1 MKNLEFMMQLSQFLL
16 TICNLCIMAAI
27 FKNFLNKPKNETK
40 EQLKEMEER
49 IIALEV
55 CQKDI
60 KQSLYMGNDKFRD
73 QKEINEIILNSII
86 ALIEFNIESCI
97 SQQQNPSE
105 ELKKA
110 KANLNAFFARK

>member
-1 MKNLEFMMQLSQFLL
+1 MNNLEFMMQLSQFLL
-16 TICNLCIMAAI
+16 TLCNLAIMATI
-27 FKNFLNKPKNETK
+27 FKNFIKRPKN
-40 EQLKEMEER
+40 EMEER

-55 CQKDI
+55 SVKDI
-60 KQSLYMGNDKFRD
+60 KQSLYLGNDKFRD

-86 ALIEFNIESCI
+86 ALIEFNIETCI

>member
-1 MKNLEFMMQLSQFLL
+1 MDQLQIMMQISQFIL
-16 TICNLCIMAAI
+16 TLCNLAIMAAI
-27 FKNFLNKPKNETK
+27 FKNFLNKPRNETK
-40 EQLKEMEER
+40 EQLKAMEER

-55 CQKDI
+55 GQKDM
-60 KQSLYMGNDKFRD
+60 KQSLYLGNDKFRD

-97 SQQQNPSE
+97 LQQQNPSE